1 MVDRERA
8 YDAVRNVV
16 IGVTKRPEKRALKE
30 RGVKTSLV
38 AHGELSVDEYA
49 TAVRALDEQGVI
61 VRGSGWVSPV
71 VDGAWLTEAVEY
83 VVDRHDGKNG
93 PQAFVASVNAV
104 K

>member
-8 YDAVRNVV
+8 YDAARNVV
-16 IGVTKRPEKRALKE
+16 VGVTKRPEKRALKE

-49 TAVRALDEQGVI
+49 KAVRALDEQGVI

-83 VVDRHDGKNG
+83 VIERAED